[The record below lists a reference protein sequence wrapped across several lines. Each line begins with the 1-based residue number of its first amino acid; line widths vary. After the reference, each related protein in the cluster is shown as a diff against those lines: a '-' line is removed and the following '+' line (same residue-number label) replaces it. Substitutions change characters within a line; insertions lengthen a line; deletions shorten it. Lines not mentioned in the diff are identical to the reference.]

1 MCKTPW
7 WHHLVLVIL
16 LRTVKSHTAVTDVCA
31 LQKDEFLRLI
41 INSIRND
48 LISRNEAFQCLALGF
63 IGNGQSLST
72 IAVLPKH
79 TSSLCICYCLLL
91 HEYLVDTIPDMVCSW
106 RTGNGFLAGSGCHG
120 PCGISS
126 TPASQQRLAEMTS
139 LLCACQHCYAVLG
152 SKLPLL
158 HELLLLLSFLNTTPD
173 LLQAASKQH
182 H

>member
-79 TSSLCICYCLLL
+79 TSSLCICCCLLYMSIL
-91 HEYLVDTIPDMVCSW
+91 
-106 RTGNGFLAGSGCHG
+106 
-120 PCGISS
+120 S
-126 TPASQQRLAEMTS
+126 TPFLIWYAVGGQEMAS
-139 LLCACQHCYAVLG
+139 LLAVDVMALVVYLQ
-152 SKLPLL
+152 LP
-158 HELLLLLSFLNTTPD
+158 HLSRD
-173 LLQAASKQH
+173 LQK
-182 H
+182 